1 MPPRW
6 PNGPSVTAARS
17 ITSPSCISAPA
28 SAWAWSSAASCCAAR
43 TGWPGRS
50 RSCRCPAEGA
60 QLIAKTICAV
70 VTVVDPDLIVLGGGI
85 GRAPGFAE
93 AVTRELEQ
101 IAPVM
106 PAIRVSALGT
116 DAVVDGCLAA
126 GTELAWGQVM
136 TVLPT
141 GP

>member
-1 MPPRW
+1 
-6 PNGPSVTAARS
+6 
-17 ITSPSCISAPA
+17 
-28 SAWAWSSAASCCAAR
+28 
-43 TGWPGRS
+43 
-50 RSCRCPAEGA
+50 
-60 QLIAKTICAV
+60 
-70 VTVVDPDLIVLGGGI
+70 VLGGGI
-85 GRAPGFAE
+85 GRAPGFAK

-136 TVLPT
+136 TALSIAPSPD
-141 GP
+141 GIRQP

>member
-1 MPPRW
+1 M
-6 PNGPSVTAARS
+6 
-17 ITSPSCISAPA
+17 
-28 SAWAWSSAASCCAAR
+28 
-43 TGWPGRS
+43 
-50 RSCRCPAEGA
+50 
-60 QLIAKTICAV
+60 
-70 VTVVDPDLIVLGGGI
+70 LGGGI

-93 AVTRELEQ
+93 AVTKDLER

-126 GTELAWGQVM
+126 GIELAWGQVM

-141 GP
+141 PSPDGARLL